1 MFLKLK
7 PSQLAKGLFYCEIQD
22 EVKDMDYAVKHFER
36 IMLAALF
43 K

>member
-7 PSQLAKGLFYCEIQD
+7 PSQLAKGLFYCDIQHD
-22 EVKDMDYAVKHFER
+22 VKDMDYAVKHFES